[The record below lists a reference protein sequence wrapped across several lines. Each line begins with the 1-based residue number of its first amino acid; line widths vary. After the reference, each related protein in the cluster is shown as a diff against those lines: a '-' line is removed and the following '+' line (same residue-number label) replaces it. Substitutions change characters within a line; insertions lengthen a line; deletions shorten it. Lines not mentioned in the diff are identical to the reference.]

1 MIKRVCQY
9 GAQLFV
15 AFLLQALGTVWVQ
28 DSGSHVRGTKT
39 KAASL
44 GTTRAPRR
52 VKVLFA
58 KTFDETE
65 WRLVA
70 SS

>member
-1 MIKRVCQY
+1 MINRVCQY
-9 GAQLFV
+9 GVHVFV

-28 DSGSHVRGTKT
+28 DSGSHVRSTRT

-44 GTTRAPRR
+44 GTIRAPRR
-52 VKVLFA
+52 VMVQVA
-58 KTFDETE
+58 KDFDETH